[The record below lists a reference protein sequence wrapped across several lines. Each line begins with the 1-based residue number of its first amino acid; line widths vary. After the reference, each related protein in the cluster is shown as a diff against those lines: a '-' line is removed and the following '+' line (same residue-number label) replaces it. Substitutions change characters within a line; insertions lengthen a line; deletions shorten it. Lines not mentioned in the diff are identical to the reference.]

1 METPLDTRPLKV
13 ANKVARARLFQ
24 IGDGILDVTEHLVDR
39 IF

>member
-13 ANKVARARLFQ
+13 ANKVVRGRLFQ
-24 IGDGILDVTEHLVDR
+24 IGHGILDVAEHFVDS